1 MKSACAEEVGKEPA
15 CVEGADMEPD
25 QLLFSLHYLS
35 IGLLHLLICCILL
48 TSSADKVISKV
59 LSLRLSSVL
68 PSIIDKAQAA
78 FVEGRVMSDNIFL
91 AQELIRGYA
100 RKRISPRFRLIISFK
115 STALLPLVD
124 LSSSKSFTFFD
135 FPSSKSV
142 VPSLL
147 SFYILSYVFTLSD
160 QLLFSLHY
168 LSIGLLHLL
177 ICCILLTSS
186 ADKVISKVLSLRLS
200 SVLPSIIDKAQ
211 AAFVEGRVMSD
222 NIFLA
227 QELIRGYARKRISPR
242 CMLMFDMVAL
252 WCLVLDFAGL
262 CLVDSLLSR
271 FLAANISVPWFA
283 AAS

>member
-15 CVEGADMEPD
+15 CVEGADMEPVD
-25 QLLFSLHYLS
+25 LSSSKSFTFFDSPSSKSVVPSLLGFYILSYVFTLSDKLLFSLHYLS
-35 IGLLHLLICCILL
+35 IGLLHLLICCILP
-48 TSSADKVISKV
+48 TSFADKVISKV

-100 RKRISPRFRLIISFK
+100 RKRISL
-115 STALLPLVD
+115 
-124 LSSSKSFTFFD
+124 
-135 FPSSKSV
+135 
-142 VPSLL
+142 
-147 SFYILSYVFTLSD
+147 
-160 QLLFSLHY
+160 
-168 LSIGLLHLL
+168 
-177 ICCILLTSS
+177 
-186 ADKVISKVLSLRLS
+186 
-200 SVLPSIIDKAQ
+200 
-211 AAFVEGRVMSD
+211 
-222 NIFLA
+222 
-227 QELIRGYARKRISPR
+227 R
-242 CMLMFDMVAL
+242 CMLMVDLRKTYDTISWDFIEEVLTDLQFPQQFIHWILQCITTTSFSISINGGLYGNFKGKSGIRQVCWWDCVFESFVFPLEFFCFFKFDMVAL